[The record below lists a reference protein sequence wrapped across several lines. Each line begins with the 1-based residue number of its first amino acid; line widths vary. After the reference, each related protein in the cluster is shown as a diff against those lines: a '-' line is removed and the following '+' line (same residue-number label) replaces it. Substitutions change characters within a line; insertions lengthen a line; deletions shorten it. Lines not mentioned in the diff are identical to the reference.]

1 MFMDETSSD
10 DRSTVA
16 AISFA
21 YFINILALLLTQW
34 LTNWSLTHPSEDKEA
49 FASWITFGWM
59 SPAFLKGYKQPLSIQ
74 DLPTITRKLDV
85 SNILRTFLG
94 HYNSSKRDEKKEE
107 AGKMST
113 LNVLLKSFGS
123 QSK

>member
-1 MFMDETSSD
+1 
-10 DRSTVA
+10 
-16 AISFA
+16 
-21 YFINILALLLTQW
+21 
-34 LTNWSLTHPSEDKEA
+34 
-49 FASWITFGWM
+49 M

-107 AGKMST
+107 AGKMSM
-113 LNVLLKSFGS
+113 
-123 QSK
+123 